1 MRMRYLLLLLVLLA
15 AGVGYYLYW
24 TEVAGRAQAATL
36 RWIDQRRAAGFEVQH
51 GAVRVGG
58 FPYRIEID
66 IAAPLMADAKAPQ
79 PWRWQGEMVRGVL
92 QPWNL
97 KHLIVEFPGEHR
109 LDWRE
114 DDRARFAVARAGT
127 ARASLVFDGAG
138 RWDRIAGEAAA
149 LDLATDRG
157 PVAAVR
163 AALHVRHSPTNAEDV
178 DVAVEVQNL
187 QLPEGSVP
195 APMGRTVTRAKAIG
209 MVVGPWPAEPF
220 AAALARWRDDG
231 GTVELRSVEL
241 KWAAFELQGD
251 GTLTLDKEMRPLAAL
266 ATEVKG
272 YGALLDTLAAAGR
285 MRASDARTARFAL
298 DLLARNGEDG
308 RRALS
313 VPVSAQDGRLFLGPV
328 AVLRLAP
335 VLPAHLLPAAAP
347 PSSPPPSSPPSSA
360 GPASP
365 DSDQSPPR

>member
-1 MRMRYLLLLLVLLA
+1 MRMRFFLLPLALLA
-15 AGVGYYLYW
+15 AALGYYVYW
-24 TEVAGRAQAATL
+24 NEVADRARLAML
-36 RWIDQRRAAGFEVQH
+36 RWVDQRRAAGFEIQH
-51 GAVRVGG
+51 GALRIGG
-58 FPYRIEID
+58 FPYRIEIEV
-66 IAAPLMADAKAPQ
+66 AAPLIADPDAPQ
-79 PWRWQGEMVRGVL
+79 AWRWQGEQVRGIL

-97 KHLIVEFPGEHR
+97 RHLILEFPGEHR
-109 LDWRE
+109 VDWRE
-114 DDRARFAVARAGT
+114 NGRARFAAGRAGQ

-149 LDLATDRG
+149 LDLATDLG
-157 PVAAVR
+157 PVSAVR
-163 AALHVRHSPTNAEDV
+163 AELHVRHSPTSADDV

-187 QLPEGSVP
+187 QLPEDSVP
-195 APMGRTVTRAKAIG
+195 APMGRTVTRARAIG
-209 MVVGPWPAEPF
+209 MVAGPWPAGPF
-220 AAALARWRDDG
+220 ASALERWRDEG
-231 GTVELRSVEL
+231 GAVELRSVEV

-272 YGALLDTLAAAGR
+272 YGALLETLAAAGR

-298 DLLARNGEDG
+298 DLLAKNGDDG

-335 VLPAHLLPAAAP
+335 VLSAA
-347 PSSPPPSSPPSSA
+347 SPPPSSPPSSSP

-365 DSDQSPPR
+365 DSGQSPPR